1 MSFRAPKA
9 PPPPPPPAPLPVETQ
24 PDIRQKVQADLEKA
38 ANRKGRASTILSGQ
52 LGDTATPTLAKTT
65 LLGG

>member
-9 PPPPPPPAPLPVETQ
+9 PPPPPPPAPLPVETA
-24 PDIRQKVQADLEKA
+24 PDVRQKVAAELEKA
-38 ANRKGRASTILSGQ
+38 ASRKGRASTILSGQ
-52 LGDTATPTLAKTT
+52 LGDTAKPTLAKAT